1 VDRDLSFS
9 NQDSAVWS
17 VVRSSANGY
26 LALGNF
32 IFEGKDVLN
41 PSDPVYE
48 IESVK
53 KELVNGSIFS
63 SVYLQMLMALYAHRE
78 FHDLRAREV
87 GEERCSCALCLND
100 DAAIMAALRA
110 AKSQHHSLPSPI
122 RAA

>member
-1 VDRDLSFS
+1 MDRDLSFS

-48 IESVK
+48 IESV

-110 AKSQHHSLPSPI
+110 AKSRHHSLPSPI

>member
-1 VDRDLSFS
+1 
-9 NQDSAVWS
+9 
-17 VVRSSANGY
+17 
-26 LALGNF
+26 
-32 IFEGKDVLN
+32 VLN
-41 PSDPVYE
+41 PSDPVYK
-48 IESVK
+48 IESV

-110 AKSQHHSLPSPI
+110 AKSRHHSLPSPI